1 MFPPGASEHL
11 LGLGLATSS
20 SDFQTCD
27 SFFFPLCRF
36 PKGKTEVSLN
46 WAFVQWMKLLLEHRP
61 LTRRSV
67 NIWGVFYS
75 TREDFPVS
83 WQPAA
88 CVGIPGKAR
97 TQLD

>member
-1 MFPPGASEHL
+1 M
-11 LGLGLATSS
+11 
-20 SDFQTCD
+20 
-27 SFFFPLCRF
+27 
-36 PKGKTEVSLN
+36 SLN

-75 TREDFPVS
+75 TREDFLVS

-88 CVGIPGKAR
+88 CVGVPGEAR